1 MEKTLNYTEKL
12 AVVSINLLYL
22 LLVGITFSLVKYF
35 YDDRYTY
42 IILGIIMAIFIYTVI
57 NTKNI
62 STDFLIKIEN
72 SRGIAF
78 HMLFLVISMIIGII
92 EMYRYIFEPGIFY
105 ILIMA
110 VIVFL
115 VTFTSYNAISYN
127 NSVREIIFERI
138 NNKNE

>member
-12 AVVSINLLYL
+12 AIVAMNLLYFL
-22 LLVGITFSLVKYF
+22 FVGITFSLVKYF
-35 YDDRYTY
+35 YEDVYTY
-42 IILGIIMAIFIYTVI
+42 IILGVIMGIFIYTII
-57 NTKNI
+57 NTENL
-62 STDFLIKIEN
+62 SNDFLIKIEN

-78 HMLFLVISMIIGII
+78 HILFLVIGMIIGII

-115 VTFTSYNAISYN
+115 VTFTSYNSISYN

-138 NNKNE
+138 KDKNE

>member
-12 AVVSINLLYL
+12 VVVAMNLLYFL
-22 LLVGITFSLVKYF
+22 FVGITFSLVKYF
-35 YDDRYTY
+35 YEDVYTY
-42 IILGIIMAIFIYTVI
+42 IILGIIMAIFIYTII
-57 NTKNI
+57 NTENLSNDI
-62 STDFLIKIEN
+62 LIKIEN

-78 HMLFLVISMIIGII
+78 HLLFLTISMIIGII

-110 VIVFL
+110 VIIFL

-127 NSVREIIFERI
+127 NSIRKIIFERI

>member
-12 AVVSINLLYL
+12 AIVAMNLLYFL
-22 LLVGITFSLVKYF
+22 FVGITFSLVKYF
-35 YDDRYTY
+35 YEDVYTY
-42 IILGIIMAIFIYTVI
+42 IILGVIMGIFIYTII
-57 NTKNI
+57 NTENL
-62 STDFLIKIEN
+62 SSDFLIKIEN

-78 HMLFLVISMIIGII
+78 HLLFLAISMIIGII
-92 EMYRYIFEPGIFY
+92 EMYRYIFESELFY

-115 VTFTSYNAISYN
+115 VTFTSYNSISYN

-138 NNKNE
+138 KDKNE

>member
-12 AVVSINLLYL
+12 VVVAISLLYF

-35 YDDRYTY
+35 YDDTYTY
-42 IILGIIMAIFIYTVI
+42 IILGIIMAIFIYTII
-57 NTKNI
+57 NTKNL

-78 HMLFLVISMIIGII
+78 HMLFLVISMTIGII
-92 EMYRYIFEPGIFY
+92 EMYRYIFMPGIFY

-110 VIVFL
+110 VIIFL

-127 NSVREIIFERI
+127 NSIRKIIFEGT
-138 NNKNE
+138 NDKNE

>member
-1 MEKTLNYTEKL
+1 METTLNYTEKL
-12 AVVSINLLYL
+12 AIVAMNLLYFL
-22 LLVGITFSLVKYF
+22 FVGVTFSLVKYF
-35 YDDRYTY
+35 YEDVYTY
-42 IILGIIMAIFIYTVI
+42 IILGVIMGIFIYTII
-57 NTKNI
+57 NTENL
-62 STDFLIKIEN
+62 SNDFLIKIEN

-110 VIVFL
+110 MIVFL

-138 NNKNE
+138 KDKDE

>member
-12 AVVSINLLYL
+12 AIVAMSLLYF

-35 YDDRYTY
+35 YEDVYIY
-42 IILGIIMAIFIYTVI
+42 IILGIIMAIFIYTII
-57 NTKNI
+57 NTENL
-62 STDFLIKIEN
+62 SNDFLIKIEN

-78 HMLFLVISMIIGII
+78 HILFLVISMSIGII
-92 EMYRYIFEPGIFY
+92 EMYRYIFESELFY

-138 NNKNE
+138 NDKNE